1 LCFKL
6 IKIFFKFIE
15 KTKTKKSDIYEQI
28 LSALKMLLLR
38 QRNLLSHAKVLTENV
53 CSIDKLFSTA
63 ATTRASLVSEQLMS
77 RAAVRVGGSEA
88 TAFLQGLITNDIHL
102 LDKAK
107 SMFTVFLNVQVYNL
121 IGMI

>member
-1 LCFKL
+1 
-6 IKIFFKFIE
+6 
-15 KTKTKKSDIYEQI
+15 
-28 LSALKMLLLR
+28 MLLLR
-38 QRNLLSHAKVLTENV
+38 QRNLLSHVKVLTENV
-53 CSIDKLFSTA
+53 YSTDKLFSTA

-77 RAAVRVGGSEA
+77 RVAVRVGGSEA

-121 IGMI
+121 IGMIKLQLFYMLSLLLTDFRFVSLLMIYMVSYLDS

>member
-1 LCFKL
+1 LKKL
-6 IKIFFKFIE
+6 QR
-15 KTKTKKSDIYEQI
+15 KSLDIYEQI
-28 LSALKMLLLR
+28 LSAHKMLLLR

-53 CSIDKLFSTA
+53 YLTDKLFSTA

-107 SMFTVFLNVQVYNL
+107 SMFTVFLNVQV
-121 IGMI
+121 